1 LTGFAQALKHPNML
15 KNPLSDD
22 LLLTLEHPLFLSKIF
37 VMLELND
44 VNGLQLNES
53 KLFPDCNT
61 RGVLLNYSAEI
72 KIGY

>member
-1 LTGFAQALKHPNML
+1 ML

-22 LLLTLEHPLFLSKIF
+22 LLPILEHPLFLSKFFLI
-37 VMLELND
+37 LELND

-53 KLFPDCNT
+53 KLFPDYKT
-61 RGVLLNYSAEI
+61 RGILLNYSAEI

>member
-1 LTGFAQALKHPNML
+1 LKQPNIL
-15 KNPLSDD
+15 RNPFSDD
-22 LLLTLEHPLFLSKIF
+22 LPPTLVHPLFLSKIF

-53 KLFPDCNT
+53 KLFPDCKT